1 MTSKE
6 VSSQGTKSVETSTL
20 QFANIA
26 TRISELRR
34 GVSGVSL
41 LGIALRDPERAPANP
56 ALASLWP
63 GQDGATVG
71 EAGVLNTFPRFET
84 SFAANS
90 SQPMLA
96 QAGSSGS
103 ASAVGANPFGR
114 LGVFVNGIYGFGD
127 KDATSREAGFD
138 FDTYGVTGGVDYRIK
153 DNLVG
158 GVAFG
163 YTHTDDDYA
172 SSRGNMDA
180 NSYTFSVFGTY
191 YVGQLYVDGIF
202 NYSWN
207 DFDSSRNIV
216 YSIPQVQFD
225 ASGTPVGILPTNTT
239 VTQTARS
246 ETDGTQF
253 AFGLSTGYDFT
264 ARGFT
269 FGPYGQ
275 LNYLQAHIDGFQ
287 EHINDTNAGFGL
299 PLSMQWQDVQSL
311 TWVLGGQGSYAFSTG
326 FGVLVPQLR
335 FEWVHEFL
343 NNQRDIT
350 ARFVSDPANT
360 PFLLV
365 TDDPDRNYFN
375 LGAGLSAVFQRGVS
389 AFVYYETVL
398 ALENVTAN
406 KIAVGVRLA
415 F

>member
-1 MTSKE
+1 MGRALVQRCSSCRCLLLIFVLNLYLVPSLHAQGALTPPQIAVGGAIQTLCPPLSMVRPKPTGSTGDLLDRCTEVLVNADPTVGNQGAVPNPLLQMTSKE

-20 QFANIA
+20 QFANVA

-63 GQDGATVG
+63 GQDGATMG

-103 ASAVGANPFGR
+103 ASAAGANPFGR
-114 LGVFVNGIYGFGD
+114 LGVFVNGIFGFGD

-216 YSIPQVQFD
+216 YSIPQ
-225 ASGTPVGILPTNTT
+225 
-239 VTQTARS
+239 
-246 ETDGTQF
+246 
-253 AFGLSTGYDFT
+253 
-264 ARGFT
+264 
-269 FGPYGQ
+269 
-275 LNYLQAHIDGFQ
+275 
-287 EHINDTNAGFGL
+287 
-299 PLSMQWQDVQSL
+299 
-311 TWVLGGQGSYAFSTG
+311 
-326 FGVLVPQLR
+326 
-335 FEWVHEFL
+335 
-343 NNQRDIT
+343 
-350 ARFVSDPANT
+350 
-360 PFLLV
+360 
-365 TDDPDRNYFN
+365 
-375 LGAGLSAVFQRGVS
+375 
-389 AFVYYETVL
+389 
-398 ALENVTAN
+398 
-406 KIAVGVRLA
+406 
-415 F
+415 